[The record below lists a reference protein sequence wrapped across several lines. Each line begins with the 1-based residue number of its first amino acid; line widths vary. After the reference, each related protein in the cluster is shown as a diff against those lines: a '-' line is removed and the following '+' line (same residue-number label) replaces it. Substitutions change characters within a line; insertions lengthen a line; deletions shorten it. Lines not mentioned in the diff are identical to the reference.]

1 MRILQGLNERGKR
14 HILCAKIKQ
23 IKLRKHYVWTN
34 CPDKKKQKK
43 IKIAFRQIVQT
54 EEGSDRMNDAKTEIL
69 RVRMTPMEKA
79 ALSRQANNQHKTMSE
94 YIRSIAKCP
103 PEVTRDEFDGSIL
116 QMIYEINKIGVNINQ
131 IAKKYNEHNY
141 VEPRADL
148 LEKLDEVYGMMKS
161 TIRLMKGA

>member
-1 MRILQGLNERGKR
+1 MCQNKADKAQKT
-14 HILCAKIKQ
+14 LCLD
-23 IKLRKHYVWTN
+23 KLSRQKET
-34 CPDKKKQKK
+34 KK

-54 EEGSDRMNDAKTEIL
+54 QEGSDRMNDTKTEIL
-69 RVRMTPMEKA
+69 RVRMTPVEKA
-79 ALSRQANNQHKTMSE
+79 ALSRQANDQHKTMSE

-103 PEVTRDEFDGSIL
+103 PEVTRDEFEGSIL

-161 TIRLMKGA
+161 TIRFMKGA

>member
-1 MRILQGLNERGKR
+1 
-14 HILCAKIKQ
+14 
-23 IKLRKHYVWTN
+23 
-34 CPDKKKQKK
+34 
-43 IKIAFRQIVQT
+43 
-54 EEGSDRMNDAKTEIL
+54 MNDAKTEIL

-79 ALSRQANNQHKTMSE
+79 ALSRQANDQHKTMSE

-148 LEKLDEVYGMMKS
+148 YTGQHLSQPQYAKIAGQTASFWRYPQAKS
-161 TIRLMKGA
+161 KGLGRGWVPVTVMVN

>member
-14 HILCAKIKQ
+14 HILCAKIKH

-34 CPDKKKQKK
+34 CPDKKRQKK
-43 IKIAFRQIVQT
+43 IKIAFRQA
-54 EEGSDRMNDAKTEIL
+54 ND
-69 RVRMTPMEKA
+69 
-79 ALSRQANNQHKTMSE
+79 QHKTMSE

>member
-1 MRILQGLNERGKR
+1 MNIKK
-14 HILCAKIKQ
+14 AKEDIFQ
-23 IKLRKHYVWTN
+23 RL
-34 CPDKKKQKK
+34 DKMPRQKEAKK

-79 ALSRQANNQHKTMSE
+79 ALSRQANDQHKTMSE

-103 PEVTRDEFDGSIL
+103 PEVTRDEFEGSIL

-141 VEPRADL
+141 VEPSEEL
-148 LEKLDEVYGMMKS
+148 LCKLDEVYGMMKH
-161 TIRLMKGA
+161 TIRIMKGGKDVTDY

>member
-1 MRILQGLNERGKR
+1 MCQNKADKAQKT
-14 HILCAKIKQ
+14 LCLD
-23 IKLRKHYVWTN
+23 KLSRQKET
-34 CPDKKKQKK
+34 KK

-54 EEGSDRMNDAKTEIL
+54 QEGSDRMNDTKTEIL
-69 RVRMTPMEKA
+69 RVRMTPVEKA
-79 ALSRQANNQHKTMSE
+79 ALSRQANDQHKTMSE

>member
-1 MRILQGLNERGKR
+1 MCQNKADKAQKA
-14 HILCAKIKQ
+14 LCLD
-23 IKLRKHYVWTN
+23 KLSRQKET
-34 CPDKKKQKK
+34 KK
-43 IKIAFRQIVQT
+43 IKIAFRQVVQT
-54 EEGSDRMNDAKTEIL
+54 QEGSDRMNDAKTEIL

-79 ALSRQANNQHKTMSE
+79 ALSRQANDQHKTMSE

-103 PEVTRDEFDGSIL
+103 PEVTRDEFEGSIL
-116 QMIYEINKIGVNINQ
+116 HMIYEINKIGVNINQ

>member
-1 MRILQGLNERGKR
+1 
-14 HILCAKIKQ
+14 
-23 IKLRKHYVWTN
+23 
-34 CPDKKKQKK
+34 
-43 IKIAFRQIVQT
+43 
-54 EEGSDRMNDAKTEIL
+54 MNDAKTEIL

-79 ALSRQANNQHKTMSE
+79 ALSRQANDQHKTMSE

-103 PEVTRDEFDGSIL
+103 PEVTRDEFEGSIL

-161 TIRLMKGA
+161 TILDGFFWNGKHQSCHVCVIKIHIGKRKTI

>member
-1 MRILQGLNERGKR
+1 MCQNKAYKAQKT
-14 HILCAKIKQ
+14 LCLD
-23 IKLRKHYVWTN
+23 KLSRQKET
-34 CPDKKKQKK
+34 KK

-54 EEGSDRMNDAKTEIL
+54 QEGSDRMNDTKTEIL
-69 RVRMTPMEKA
+69 RVRMTPVEKA
-79 ALSRQANNQHKTMSE
+79 ALSRQANDQHKTMSE

-161 TIRLMKGA
+161 TIRFMKGA

>member
-1 MRILQGLNERGKR
+1 
-14 HILCAKIKQ
+14 
-23 IKLRKHYVWTN
+23 
-34 CPDKKKQKK
+34 
-43 IKIAFRQIVQT
+43 
-54 EEGSDRMNDAKTEIL
+54 
-69 RVRMTPMEKA
+69 MTPEEKA
-79 ALSRQANNQHKTMSE
+79 ALNEQASLHHKTMSE
-94 YIRSIAKCP
+94 YIRSVAKCP
-103 PEVTRDEFDGSIL
+103 PDVTRDEFDGSIL

>member
-1 MRILQGLNERGKR
+1 MCQNKAYKAQKT
-14 HILCAKIKQ
+14 LCLD
-23 IKLRKHYVWTN
+23 KLSRQKET
-34 CPDKKKQKK
+34 KK

-54 EEGSDRMNDAKTEIL
+54 QEGSDRMNDTKTEIL
-69 RVRMTPMEKA
+69 RVRMTPVEKA
-79 ALSRQANNQHKTMSE
+79 ALSRQANDQHKTMSE

>member
-1 MRILQGLNERGKR
+1 MFGQIVQTKK
-14 HILCAKIKQ
+14 AKEDIFQ
-23 IKLRKHYVWTN
+23 RL
-34 CPDKKKQKK
+34 DKMPRQKEAKK

-79 ALSRQANNQHKTMSE
+79 ALSRQANDQHKTM
-94 YIRSIAKCP
+94 SIAKCP
-103 PEVTRDEFDGSIL
+103 PEVTRDEFEGSIL

>member
-1 MRILQGLNERGKR
+1 
-14 HILCAKIKQ
+14 
-23 IKLRKHYVWTN
+23 
-34 CPDKKKQKK
+34 
-43 IKIAFRQIVQT
+43 
-54 EEGSDRMNDAKTEIL
+54 MNDAKTEIL
-69 RVRMTPMEKA
+69 RVRMTAMEKA
-79 ALSRQANNQHKTMSE
+79 ALSRQSNDQHKTMSE
-94 YIRSIAKCP
+94 YIRIIAKCP
-103 PEVTRDEFDGSIL
+103 PEVTRDEFEGSIL